1 MEVCALSG
9 WRESEFLSAKQISEI
24 LGVSRTL
31 AYDIIYSLPHIR
43 CKSSVRVRTV
53 VVEKFIRDR
62 ERATKR

>member
-24 LGVSRTL
+24 LGVSPDT
-31 AYDIIYSLPHIR
+31 AYEIVHGLPHVRFNRFI
-43 CKSSVRVRTV
+43 RVRTTIF
-53 VVEKFIRDR
+53 EKFIRDR